1 MHCIRSAGSLTNKNN
16 GTLTFDPNIWAIR
29 VRGTAT
35 DSISL
40 IKGMRG
46 SFDDAFCTTVAGV
59 PGILGARLDPKDGSW
74 SSKIE
79 AGFAYVPLSE
89 LNRVAAA
96 DWLTGPA
103 QGLPRAGP

>member
-1 MHCIRSAGSLTNKNN
+1 MPRTRSADLLTTRNN
-16 GTLTFDPNIWAIR
+16 GTLSFDPNMFAIR

-46 SFDDAFCTTVAGV
+46 SFDDAFCTTVAGA
-59 PGILGARLDPKDGSW
+59 PGISGARLDPKDGSW
-74 SSKIE
+74 SSTSE

-89 LNRVAAA
+89 LNR
-96 DWLTGPA
+96 WLPPAGRAVRA
-103 QGLPRAGP
+103 QGVPRAGP